1 MIFGFNGIK
10 VIFPVKRKFFSRN
23 SLPGVFYEKTLPKH
37 YVKFSRKHQQM
48 NPILNIVA
56 GSGMYYLAGLI
67 CLVLFNKKNVYE
79 FYEIF

>member
-1 MIFGFNGIK
+1 
-10 VIFPVKRKFFSRN
+10 
-23 SLPGVFYEKTLPKH
+23 
-37 YVKFSRKHQQM
+37 M